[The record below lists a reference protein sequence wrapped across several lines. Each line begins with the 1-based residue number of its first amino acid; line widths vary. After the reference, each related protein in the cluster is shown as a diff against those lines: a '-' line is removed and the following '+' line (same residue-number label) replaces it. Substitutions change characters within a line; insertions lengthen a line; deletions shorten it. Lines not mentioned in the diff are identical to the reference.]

1 MKSIPSTPLR
11 LFLVR
16 HGETAWS
23 LSGQHT
29 GRTDI
34 PLTQHGEDE
43 ARELAVHL
51 REIPFAQVMS
61 SPLKRALQTCELAGL
76 GKAPEVIP
84 DLAEWDYGDYE
95 GKSSAEIRKQFPDWN
110 VYRDGC
116 PGGEMP
122 EQVSARADRLIAHLK
137 ILEGNVAL
145 FTHGQIGSAIAARWI
160 GLAVTDA
167 RHFSLGT
174 ASFSMLAFDP
184 HHPGVPVI
192 ALWNA
197 PPRIMSGA
205 MCDDSAGG
213 R

>member
-1 MKSIPSTPLR
+1 MKSIPATPLR

-23 LSGQHT
+23 LTGQHT

-34 PLTQHGEDE
+34 PLTPHGEDE
-43 ARELAVHL
+43 ARELAGHL
-51 REIPFAQVMS
+51 REIQFAHVMS

-76 GKAPEVIP
+76 GKDPEIAPE
-84 DLAEWDYGDYE
+84 LAEWDYGDYE
-95 GKSSAEIRKQFPDWN
+95 GRRSAEIRRQFPDWV

-122 EQVSARADRLIAHLK
+122 EQVSARADRLIARLK
-137 ILEGNVAL
+137 ARAGNIAL
-145 FTHGQIGSAIAARWI
+145 FAHGQIGSAIAVRWI
-160 GLAVTDA
+160 GLEVAEA

-174 ASFSMLAFDP
+174 ASLSMLSFDP

-192 ALWNA
+192 ASWNA
-197 PPRIMSGA
+197 LPRNTAGPI
-205 MCDDSAGG
+205 CDDSVGG